1 MTWIDVGYLFVVF
14 LIIVLFFLSLIESSI
29 ARLSQVSLKVLAE
42 KREHEKIQLLENIS
56 KDRIQFLL
64 PLQFGIQVVQ
74 SVIAVLVSTL
84 CLMSALPYAV
94 GWALLI
100 MLTVVFLFHQLIP
113 KMLIRGDPGRVLLRL
128 LPFFGKCYQFLEWLS
143 VPLSAILSSAHATQ
157 KKRQISTSQE
167 EEPNEKEIEAYIDV
181 GEEEGIIEEAESELI
196 QSALEF
202 GNTLIKEIMTPR
214 ADMVAIEEGANLSEL
229 QELMITSKHSRIPVY
244 RDQPDQIVGVAYLR
258 NVLARVREGK
268 GQESITRLVT
278 KPMLVP
284 ETQRVSKLLKEMQ
297 ENTEHVAI
305 VVNEYGVVSGLVTI
319 EDVVEEIVGE
329 IRDEDELQK
338 TDLIRE
344 AGGSYIVCG
353 RAEIE
358 DLERALQVNLGDR
371 KVTTVSGLVVGH
383 LGRVPRPGE
392 RVKLNGIQI
401 EIVSSDR
408 RKIHTVRVTRLD
420 EAAEQPG
427 TQH

>member
-1 MTWIDVGYLFVVF
+1 MTWIELGFLFVVF

-29 ARLSQVSLKVLAE
+29 SRLSQVSLKVLAE
-42 KREHEKIQLLENIS
+42 KREHERVRLLENIS
-56 KDRIQFLL
+56 RDRIQFLL

-74 SVIAVLVSTL
+74 SVIAVLVCTL
-84 CLMSALPYAV
+84 CLISSMPYPV

-100 MLTVVFLFHQLIP
+100 MFTVVFLFRQLIP
-113 KMLIRGDPGRVLLRL
+113 KMLIQGDPGKVLLRL
-128 LPFFGKCYQFLEWLS
+128 LPFFGKCYQLLVWLS
-143 VPLSAILSSAHATQ
+143 VPLEAVLSSAHAAQ
-157 KKRQISTSQE
+157 EKRRMSTSQE

-214 ADMVAIEEGANLSEL
+214 ADMVAIEEGANLSQL

-244 RDQPDQIVGVAYLR
+244 RDQLDQIVGVAYLR
-258 NVLARVREGK
+258 NVLVRVHEGK

-278 KPMLVP
+278 EPMLVP

-329 IRDEDELQK
+329 IRDEDELQQ
-338 TDLIRE
+338 TELIQE
-344 AGGSYIVCG
+344 AGGSYIVWG

-358 DLERALQVNLGDR
+358 DLEQALQMDLGDR
-371 KVTTVSGLVVGH
+371 RVTTVSGLIVGH

-420 EAAEQPG
+420 EAVI
-427 TQH
+427 